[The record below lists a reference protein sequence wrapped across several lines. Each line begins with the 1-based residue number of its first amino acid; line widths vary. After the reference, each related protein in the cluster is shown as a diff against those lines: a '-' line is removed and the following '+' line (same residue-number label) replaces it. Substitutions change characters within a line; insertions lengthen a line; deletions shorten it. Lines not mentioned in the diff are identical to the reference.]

1 MFRDI
6 TTNEQRV
13 EKVIKV
19 YISVGILFIFVE
31 KYMVLRYLVQQNDV
45 RILPLVLADLVLG

>member
-1 MFRDI
+1 M
-6 TTNEQRV
+6 
-13 EKVIKV
+13 